1 MSPWLSAGDV
11 MEVSVERLARRLIL
25 VLLLVTVVPGAVVW
39 GRDASRLVAAY
50 APLRPAIKPA
60 DVRISPNA
68 PPGRIVVKFRNGM
81 TVDAG
86 KSRLA
91 AAAAMRVRQVFTG
104 YGLGEPEPLISGD
117 VASIQARR
125 LAAEDRVQMNLP
137 DMSLY
142 FYRPIDDPALAET
155 AIRELNALDEV
166 EIAFFEPRPF
176 PATAPPGTL
185 SGVAAAGATT
195 TPNYETNQLQLNGA
209 PGGVDARAAWTLLGG
224 NGAGVR
230 VIDVEYGW
238 QLTHEDLSKGSTAII
253 IGVNQWNDTDHGT
266 AVMGE
271 MVADRNGFGMTGIA
285 YGASFGGASVATLSV
300 ADAITQ
306 AAAAS
311 QPGDCILIELHSPGP
326 HYNFEGR
333 DDQAGYVAME
343 YWQDVFD
350 AILNAYGA
358 GVIVCE
364 AAGNGAED
372 FDDPM
377 YESRF
382 DTTFRNSHAIICGAG
397 YPPVGTYSDRAKLG
411 FSNWGERVNLQGYG
425 VSVYT
430 TGYGD
435 LYGSYPDN
443 YYTSGFSGTSSASPI
458 VTGSMMCLSGV
469 FKQLFGTVIDA
480 DSARNLLVATGSPQQ
495 QPSVTRHIGP
505 RPNLRAA
512 IAPLF
517 DPIDSMWYNSVEAA
531 PGAKVAV
538 PVVLSNSHPVRDI
551 YLPFILTGTPPITI
565 DSLTRGPRTAYFE
578 RLHVDFDGRNNGRIG
593 FSLRADNG
601 GGSPYLNAGTG
612 VVANLWLTVGVGA
625 TPGDVMTVDT
635 AVLGGS
641 TWLRLVSAFD
651 DGRPD
656 AFAAGTITIAG
667 PPCDCSHH
675 GDLNGDGFLT
685 IVDVVG
691 VVDVAFRNGAP
702 AITDPS
708 CPHAT
713 RADYNCDGIIDVRD
727 VARAVDVTFRAG
739 APPCDPCL

>member
-1 MSPWLSAGDV
+1 MSPRLSVDDV
-11 MEVSVERLARRLIL
+11 MEVGVERFVQRVIL
-25 VLLLVTVVPGAVVW
+25 VFLLVIVVPAAVVW
-39 GRDASRLVAAY
+39 GRDASRSVATY
-50 APLRPAIKPA
+50 APLRPIIKPA

-68 PPGRIVVKFRNGM
+68 PPGRIVAKFRNGV
-81 TVDAG
+81 TVDIG

-104 YGLGEPEPLISGD
+104 HGLGEPEPLISGD
-117 VASIQARR
+117 VAAIQARR
-125 LAAEDRVQMNLP
+125 LAAEDRVKMNLP

-142 FYRPIDDPALAET
+142 FHRPIDNPALAET
-155 AIRELNALDEV
+155 VIRELNALDEV

-176 PATAPPGTL
+176 LATAPPGTF
-185 SGVAAAGATT
+185 SEMGVADAAT
-195 TPNYETNQLQLNGA
+195 TPNYETNQLQLNAA
-209 PGGVDARAAWTLLGG
+209 PGGVDARAAWTLPGG
-224 NGAGVR
+224 TGAGVR
-230 VIDVEYGW
+230 VIDIEFGW
-238 QLTHEDLSKGSTAII
+238 QLTHEDLTKGLSAII
-253 IGVNQWNDTDHGT
+253 FGGNPGDNHGT

-271 MVADRNGFGMTGIA
+271 MLADRNGFGMTGIA
-285 YGASFGGASVATLSV
+285 YGGDFGGASVGTLDV
-300 ADAITQ
+300 AQAITL
-306 AAAAS
+306 AAGAS

-358 GVIVCE
+358 GVITCE
-364 AAGNGAED
+364 AAGNGGED

-397 YPPVGTYSDRAKLG
+397 YPPVGTYPDRAKLG

-458 VTGSMMCLSGV
+458 VTGSVMCLSGV

-505 RPNLRAA
+505 RPNLQAA

-517 DPIDSMWYNSVEAA
+517 DPIDSMWYNNVEAV
-531 PGAKVAV
+531 PGATVAL
-538 PVVLSNSHPVRDI
+538 PVVLSNSHPIRDI
-551 YLPFILTGTPPITI
+551 YLPFILTGTQPITI

-578 RLHVDFDGRNNGRIG
+578 RLHLGFDDRYNGRIG

-601 GGSPYLNAGTG
+601 GGSPYLGPGTG
-612 VVANLWLTVGVGA
+612 VVANLWLTVGAGA
-625 TPGDVMTVDT
+625 TPGEVITVDT

-641 TWLRLVSAFD
+641 TWLRLASAFD

-656 AFAAGTITIAG
+656 AFAPGTITIAR

-675 GDLNGDGFLT
+675 GDLNGDSLFT
-685 IVDVVG
+685 IIDVVG
-691 VVDVAFRNGAP
+691 VVGIAFRSGAP
-702 AITDPS
+702 AITDPA

-727 VARAVDVTFRAG
+727 VVRAVDVAFRAG